1 MKRAPVE
8 PKVSAGGLGA
18 TVAGVIV
25 WVLQTYVF
33 KHLDPSLTAYIYA
46 AVPGAVAFAAAWLA
60 PHRARP
66 GDAVPPVLSNVTVM
80 PPAPNVPST

>member
-8 PKVSAGGLGA
+8 PKVAAGSLGA
-18 TVAGVIV
+18 TAAGIIV

-33 KHLDPSLTAYIYA
+33 KNHLSPGLAAYVYA
-46 AVPGAVAFAAAWLA
+46 AVPGIVAFVIAYLA

-66 GDAVPPVLSNVTVM
+66 GDLPPAAPSNVTVM
-80 PPAPNVPST
+80 PPPLP